1 MEAQQTSGD
10 TQNGVM
16 PSADF
21 SAGTGVNEDE
31 EDQKWTVGVM
41 DGSETESQANRKG
54 EEEDELLIM
63 DLCANNGMF
72 GCFFCLAFVFPTFGL
87 NRLFCLFFA
96 DLNSKRC
103 SQESDISH
111 KCLCLSK

>member
-1 MEAQQTSGD
+1 V
-10 TQNGVM
+10 NG
-16 PSADF
+16 
-21 SAGTGVNEDE
+21 GR
-31 EDQKWTVGVM
+31 
-41 DGSETESQANRKG
+41 DGWKRDRSQANRKG

-63 DLCANNGMF
+63 DLCANNGIF
-72 GCFFCLAFVFPTFGL
+72 DWFFSFFFSFRLAFVFPTFGL

-111 KCLCLSK
+111 KCLCLSKLLWL